1 MAIDDIRPF
10 KLSDSGAVIALWETC
25 GLTRPWNNPRLD
37 IERKISQNDDGF
49 IVVEKDGDIIACVM
63 FGYDGHRGSVN
74 YLAVHPDFQGKH
86 LGRELM
92 DYVETELTAQGCP
105 KINLMV
111 RSDNE
116 QVLAFYQSLGYGVE
130 QAVSLG
136 KRLIADD

>member
-1 MAIDDIRPF
+1 MNIKPFHRDD
-10 KLSDSGAVIALWETC
+10 SDAVIALWETC

-37 IERKISQNDDGF
+37 IERKASQNDDGF

-92 DYVETELTAQGCP
+92 DYAETTLTAQGCP

-116 QVLAFYQSLGYGVE
+116 KVIAFYKTLGYDEE
-130 QAVSLG
+130 QVVVLG
-136 KRLIADD
+136 KRLIED

>member
-1 MAIDDIRPF
+1 MNIRPYYPN
-10 KLSDSGAVIALWETC
+10 DCDAVIELWQIC
-25 GLTRPWNNPRLD
+25 GLTRPWNNPQLD
-37 IERKISQNDDGF
+37 INRKMGVNDDGF
-49 IVVEKDGDIIACVM
+49 IVAEKGGDIIACVM

-92 DYVETELTAQGCP
+92 AYVEAKLTAQGCP

-116 QVLAFYQSLGYGVE
+116 QVLAFYKTLGYDVN
-130 QAVSLG
+130 AVVVLG
-136 KRLIADD
+136 KRLIKD